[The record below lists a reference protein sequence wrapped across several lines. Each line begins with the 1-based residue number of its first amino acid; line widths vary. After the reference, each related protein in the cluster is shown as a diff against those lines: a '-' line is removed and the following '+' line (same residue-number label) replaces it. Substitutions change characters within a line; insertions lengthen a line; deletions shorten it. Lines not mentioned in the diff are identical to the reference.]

1 MPPDSAIHTKNSRV
15 WSLISYHLA
24 KYFKS
29 INQNSTALQLYD
41 RGQELTEDREMIDSI
56 KADKI
61 EIKKFIQEN
70 ANTDDEQ
77 NGKMEVDQETKS

>member
-1 MPPDSAIHTKNSRV
+1 
-15 WSLISYHLA
+15 
-24 KYFKS
+24 
-29 INQNSTALQLYD
+29 
-41 RGQELTEDREMIDSI
+41 MIDSI